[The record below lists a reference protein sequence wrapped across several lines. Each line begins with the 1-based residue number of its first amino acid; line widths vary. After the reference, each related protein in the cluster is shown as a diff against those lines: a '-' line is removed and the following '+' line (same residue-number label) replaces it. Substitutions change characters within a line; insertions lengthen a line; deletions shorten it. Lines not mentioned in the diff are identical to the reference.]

1 MADPSAPLVRA
12 GVIGWPVG
20 HSLSPRLHAYWLD
33 QYGIDGRYEAIAVEP
48 KNLAAFLAGLKKSG
62 LVGVNVT
69 VPHKQAVLA
78 GLDTVTEQARRI
90 GAVNTIV
97 INENGKLRGSNTDG
111 FGFLENL
118 AAAYPDFDAAAGP
131 AVVLGAGGAARAV
144 VAALLDAG
152 APEVRLLNR
161 TPEKAAAIAVDL
173 GDAASTV
180 RILDW
185 GDRDAALNAAA
196 LLVNTTS
203 LGMVGQAALE
213 LSLDALPAS
222 ALVNDIVYAPLE
234 TELLKAAA
242 ARGNPTVDGLGMLL
256 HQARPAFEAFFGVA
270 PEVTDDLRRHML
282 AGLQGKG

>member
-1 MADPSAPLVRA
+1 MADPAAPSVRA

-20 HSLSPRLHAYWLD
+20 HSLSPRLHAWWLE
-33 QYGIDGRYEAIAVEP
+33 QYGIDGSYEAMAVEP
-48 KNLAAFLAGLKKSG
+48 ENLASFLASLKNSG

-69 VPHKQAVLA
+69 VPHKQAALA
-78 GLDTVTEQARRI
+78 GLDTVTEQAGKI

-97 INENGKLRGSNTDG
+97 VDKNGKLHGSNTDG
-111 FGFLENL
+111 FGFMENL
-118 AAAYPDFDAAAGP
+118 RAGRQGFDATTGP

-144 VAALLDAG
+144 VAVLLEAG

-161 TPEKAAAIAVDL
+161 TRDKADAIANDL
-173 GDAASTV
+173 DGALRV
-180 RILDW
+180 LDW
-185 GDRDAALNAAA
+185 DGRDAALDGAA

-203 LGMVGQAALE
+203 LGMVGQAALQ
-213 LSLDALPAS
+213 LSLDALPEA

-242 ARGNPTVDGLGMLL
+242 ARGNPVVDGLGMLL

-282 AGLQGKG
+282 AVLQDKD

>member
-1 MADPSAPLVRA
+1 MADPSAPLIRA

-33 QYGIDGRYEAIAVEP
+33 QYGIDGVYEAIAVEP
-48 KNLAAFLAGLKKSG
+48 ENLAAFLNGLKNG
-62 LVGVNVT
+62 VLVGVNVT
-69 VPHKQAVLA
+69 IPHKQAVLA
-78 GLDTVTEQARRI
+78 GLDTVTEQAGRI
-90 GAVNTIV
+90 GAVNTI
-97 INENGKLRGSNTDG
+97 IIDGNGKLQGSNTDG

-118 AAAYPDFDAAAGP
+118 TAAYPGFAAAAGP

-144 VAALLDAG
+144 VAALADAG

-161 TPEKAAAIAVDL
+161 TREKADNVAADL
-173 GDAASTV
+173 GGAAAGAV
-180 RILDW
+180 RTLDW
-185 GDRDAALNAAA
+185 GDRDAALDAAA

-256 HQARPAFEAFFGVA
+256 HQARPAFEAFFGVS
-270 PEVTDDLRRHML
+270 PEVTDELRRYML
-282 AGLQGKG
+282 AGLQ